1 MRHRGW
7 FVRTHTLDELRVG
20 GELRAVAFAAPGDQ
34 ALIQDLGVAGHPDQ
48 AHVSPAELLGPFLP
62 RGAIAD
68 LAGERADQQYRAA
81 VAADLAG
88 GGGQALIFVDLDVV
102 VVPRTLALTRRASG
116 RSSRIAA
123 ILAAAGRAPGER
135 EGPWY
140 DDNIKVHEYQGLTAT
155 AREIRSHGCPVL
167 LVGPFTRQ
175 IRDRAA
181 WQEWT
186 QQLGGGDVRL
196 VWVSCDPEVLYQRLI
211 ARGSERDGAKLA
223 AYAEFVER
231 MRPDEPPPVPH
242 SVIDNARST
251 SATLS
256 DQIERLAR
264 TIWYQ

>member
-1 MRHRGW
+1 MMP
-7 FVRTHTLDELRVG
+7 L
-20 GELRAVAFAAPGDQ
+20 VADHDGAREKRDAAARDSEPSSAPATAPVWVVAGAPG
-34 ALIQDLGVAGHPDQ
+34 AGKTT
-48 AHVSPAELLGPFLP
+48 VAELLARRLTPHP
-62 RGAIAD
+62 
-68 LAGERADQQYRAA
+68 A
-81 VAADLAG
+81 VLDKDTVYG
-88 GGGQALIFVDLDVV
+88 SFV
-102 VVPRTLALTRRASG
+102 
-116 RSSRIAA
+116 AA

-155 AREIRSHGCPVL
+155 AREVRTYGCPVL

-196 VWVSCDPEVLYQRLI
+196 IWVSCDPEVLYQRLI
-211 ARGSERDGAKLA
+211 TRGSERDGAKLA

-242 SVIDNARST
+242 SVIDNTHSTTHGT